1 MEGKEDGNRKS
12 LIWKRY
18 RLSWTGCW
26 IDCTWVRDCGLWKQ
40 GRFRGPSRKAKWEP
54 RWNNHSHQ
62 IKTEYIVFFGSITH
76 RRQMKRQHVFCFSG
90 CGYHSHKK
98 AILKL
103 FLFYGKRSHCRQMG
117 NILLFILFHR
127 KGKIV
132 LFFVPDCF
140 VKVGLN
146 WDQGQG
152 ELWVRNLKLCK
163 VSIDWFEQTHTKVGW
178 KTWFK

>member
-1 MEGKEDGNRKS
+1 M
-12 LIWKRY
+12 
-18 RLSWTGCW
+18 
-26 IDCTWVRDCGLWKQ
+26 DCGSREDSEGPQ
-40 GRFRGPSRKAKWEP
+40 GRQSGNLGGITTAAKKKQ
-54 RWNNHSHQ
+54 NTLS
-62 IKTEYIVFFGSITH
+62 FFGSITNS
-76 RRQMKRQHVFCFSG
+76 RQMKRQHVFCFTG

-98 AILKL
+98 TILKL

-152 ELWVRNLKLCK
+152 EL
-163 VSIDWFEQTHTKVGW
+163 
-178 KTWFK
+178 